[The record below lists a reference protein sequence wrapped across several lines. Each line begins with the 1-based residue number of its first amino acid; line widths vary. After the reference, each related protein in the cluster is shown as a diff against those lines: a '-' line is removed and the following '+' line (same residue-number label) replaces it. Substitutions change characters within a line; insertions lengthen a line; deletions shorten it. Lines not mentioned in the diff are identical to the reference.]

1 MNNRRKFIQRVT
13 AGIALATLFPF
24 GRKAEAKGLQLK
36 GTLVHH
42 VFFWL
47 KEPKNPE
54 VRRQFEKAI
63 DALLKVETIKLSHV
77 GVPASTEE
85 RDVVD
90 HTYTYSVMTFF
101 DSQEGQ
107 DIYQV
112 HPIHLKFI
120 EENSHLWNKV
130 VVYDSVDLV

>member
-1 MNNRRKFIQRVT
+1 MSNRRKFIQRVS
-13 AGIALATLFPF
+13 AGLALATFFPF
-24 GRKAEAKGLQLK
+24 GRKAEAKGIQIK

-47 KEPKNPE
+47 KDPNNPE
-54 VRRQFEKAI
+54 VRRKFEKALEE
-63 DALLKVETIKLSHV
+63 LLKVETIKLSHV

-85 RDVVD
+85 REVVD

-120 EENSHLWNKV
+120 EENSQLWSKV